1 MKSSIVFVVGH
12 EADGGRD
19 VVDHLV
25 REGEVRARDARW
37 SLCSTSDGYCGN
49 WVR

>member
-1 MKSSIVFVVGH
+1 MKCSIVFIVGH
-12 EADGGRD
+12 EADGGCD

-25 REGEVRARDARW
+25 REGEVRAQDARW

-49 WVR
+49 RAR